1 MFDANVFVTVQRVP
15 GGIWLALAVVALA
28 GISESVGQSLVLF
41 INKVRPNRFV
51 PAVLISLLSYL
62 VGYLLW
68 TASIFAV
75 GKYGFGKPVAWA
87 PVAAVVGLAYAP
99 QVLAFFELTPFFG
112 NPFGI
117 LLSLWT
123 MVAIVI
129 AVQTALGL
137 TLWQAV
143 LAAGLGWLL
152 LQAVRRT
159 VGIPIYGVGRWLR
172 KKAIGA
178 QLQYAVKDL
187 PQLRRRPAKLLVD
200 KQGITNSAT
209 LPGAPGVP
217 QPPQD
222 RPT

>member
-1 MFDANVFVTVQRVP
+1 MFDANIFVAVQRAQ

-28 GISESVGQSLVLF
+28 GISASVGQSLVLF
-41 INKVRPNRFV
+41 INRVRPSRFV
-51 PAVLISLLSYL
+51 PAVLISLISYL
-62 VGYLLW
+62 AGYLLW
-68 TASIFAV
+68 TASIYAV
-75 GKYGFGKPVAWA
+75 GKYGFGKPVTWA

-187 PQLRRRPAKLLVD
+187 PQLRRRRAKLLVD
-200 KQGITNSAT
+200 KQSIANSAT

-222 RPT
+222 HPT

>member
-1 MFDANVFVTVQRVP
+1 MFDANIFVTVQRAQ

-41 INKVRPNRFV
+41 INKVRPSRFV

>member
-1 MFDANVFVTVQRVP
+1 MFDANIFVAVQRAQ

-28 GISESVGQSLVLF
+28 GISASVGQSLVLF
-41 INKVRPNRFV
+41 INRVRPSRFV
-51 PAVLISLLSYL
+51 PAVLISLISYL
-62 VGYLLW
+62 AGYLLW
-68 TASIFAV
+68 TASIYAV
-75 GKYGFGKPVAWA
+75 GKYGFGKPVTWA

-187 PQLRRRPAKLLVD
+187 PQLRRRRAKLLVD
-200 KQGITNSAT
+200 KQGIANSAT

-222 RPT
+222 HPT